1 MQNTT
6 DTNAF
11 VTMLRDVL
19 APQDLQIGTDI
30 PATALRDW
38 SDERGGVPLALVHP
52 RTTAQVS
59 AVMALCHAHGQP
71 VVPQG
76 GMTGLAGGAVPST
89 GAVLLSL
96 RNIAGVEELNDAAG
110 LMTVGAGTPLQVI
123 QEAAAENGLMF
134 GLDLGARGS
143 CQIGGNIA
151 TNAGGNRVIR
161 YGMTRDLVLGLEVV
175 LADGT
180 ILPMMNKMPKNNA
193 ALDLK
198 HLFIGSEGRLGVIT
212 RAVLRLH
219 PGVAGANTALIALS
233 GFDAALKLLRHAQT
247 ALSGRVSA
255 FEVLWN
261 DYYRSVTTI
270 GGVRAPLGAEFPLY
284 ALIDMQGAD
293 PDAEAPAFQA
303 MLERAMESGWA
314 LDVLLAQSQS
324 DVLDFWALRD
334 NVAELQRSF
343 SPMINFDISVPQ
355 SQIGDCVERIR
366 ADLAQKFPGLANL
379 YFGHIGDSNLHI
391 LVGPTPADDPDGRQ
405 VEACVYDVTRSFGGS
420 ISAEHGIGL
429 HKKPWLSYSRSEA
442 ELSVLRQ
449 LKDTLDPTGILN
461 PGKVL

>member
-212 RAVLRLH
+212 RGRSGCRGPGFSGHVGTGDGKRL
-219 PGVAGANTALIALS
+219 GFGCAAGSVA
-233 GFDAALKLLRHAQT
+233 KRC
-247 ALSGRVSA
+247 
-255 FEVLWN
+255 
-261 DYYRSVTTI
+261 
-270 GGVRAPLGAEFPLY
+270 VRFLGA
-284 ALIDMQGAD
+284 A
-293 PDAEAPAFQA
+293 
-303 MLERAMESGWA
+303 
-314 LDVLLAQSQS
+314 
-324 DVLDFWALRD
+324 
-334 NVAELQRSF
+334 
-343 SPMINFDISVPQ
+343 
-355 SQIGDCVERIR
+355 
-366 ADLAQKFPGLANL
+366 
-379 YFGHIGDSNLHI
+379 
-391 LVGPTPADDPDGRQ
+391 
-405 VEACVYDVTRSFGGS
+405 
-420 ISAEHGIGL
+420 
-429 HKKPWLSYSRSEA
+429 
-442 ELSVLRQ
+442 
-449 LKDTLDPTGILN
+449 
-461 PGKVL
+461 